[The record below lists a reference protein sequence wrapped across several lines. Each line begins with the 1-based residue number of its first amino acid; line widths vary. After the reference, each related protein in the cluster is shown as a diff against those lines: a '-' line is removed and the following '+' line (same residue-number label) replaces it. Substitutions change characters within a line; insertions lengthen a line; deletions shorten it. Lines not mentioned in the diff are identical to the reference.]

1 MAEIDKLRQI
11 TEIYGVAVRAGLI
24 TPCLQDENFFRKYI
38 GFPDAPAEVV
48 KDWED
53 SEGVRRP
60 ITLQRPSNSEE
71 LPDGA
76 KDELGNVLVDGKP
89 QADDIGDNNDAE

>member
-11 TEIYGVAVRAGLI
+11 AEIYGIAVRAGLV

-38 GFPDAPAEVV
+38 GLPEAPETVV
-48 KDWED
+48 KDWAD

-76 KDELGNVLVDGKP
+76 KDEIGNVLVDGEP
-89 QADDIGDNNDAE
+89 QAADTGEDENA